1 MEKILII
8 DDDVTFSLMLRTWLG
23 KKGFGVD
30 TAADIA
36 AGRRLL
42 AEGSYDLV
50 LSDMRLPDGNGT
62 DLLQWIAERGVTIP
76 VIVMT
81 GYAEIRNA
89 VVSMK
94 LGARDYVS
102 KPVQP
107 DELLRKI
114 REALDAPHPE
124 TAMPAS
130 AAKGTATLRV
140 NCTNTSVWWL
150 LPICRCCSKGRAA
163 RARSTWPG

>member
-50 LSDMRLPDGNGT
+50 LSDMRLPDGDGT
-62 DLLQWIAERGVTIP
+62 DLLQWIAERGVTVP

-124 TAMPAS
+124 TAVPAS
-130 AAKGTATLRV
+130 AAMVPAPAKPRRKGDRALSEG
-140 NCTNTSVWWL
+140 CLLYTSD
-150 LPICRCCSKGRAA
+150 AA
-163 RARSTWPG
+163 DEL

>member
-1 MEKILII
+1 
-8 DDDVTFSLMLRTWLG
+8 
-23 KKGFGVD
+23 
-30 TAADIA
+30 
-36 AGRRLL
+36 
-42 AEGSYDLV
+42 
-50 LSDMRLPDGNGT
+50 MRLPDGNGT

-114 REALDAPHPE
+114 REALVPRTPKRLCPHPQRWLRRPRNR
-124 TAMPAS
+124 AGR
-130 AAKGTATLRV
+130 GTGPWTKA
-140 NCTNTSVWWL
+140 N
-150 LPICRCCSKGRAA
+150 
-163 RARSTWPG
+163 

>member
-114 REALDAPHPE
+114 REALDAPHPDGSGARE
-124 TAMPAS
+124 TAPE
-130 AAKGTATLRV
+130 GGQGL
-140 NCTNTSVWWL
+140 
-150 LPICRCCSKGRAA
+150 GRRRIELHR
-163 RARSTWPG
+163 RAQRRFA

>member
-1 MEKILII
+1 MII

-62 DLLQWIAERGVTIP
+62 DLLQWIAERGVTVP

-114 REALDAPHPE
+114 
-124 TAMPAS
+124 TS
-130 AAKGTATLRV
+130 KGTATLRV

>member
-1 MEKILII
+1 M
-8 DDDVTFSLMLRTWLG
+8 
-23 KKGFGVD
+23 
-30 TAADIA
+30 
-36 AGRRLL
+36 
-42 AEGSYDLV
+42 
-50 LSDMRLPDGNGT
+50 LSDMRLPDGDGT

-124 TAMPAS
+124 TAMPHPQ
-130 AAKGTATLRV
+130 R
-140 NCTNTSVWWL
+140 WL
-150 LPICRCCSKGRAA
+150 
-163 RARSTWPG
+163 RARETAPEGGQGLGRRRIELHRRAQRRFA

>member
-23 KKGFGVD
+23 KKGF
-30 TAADIA
+30 ADIA

-50 LSDMRLPDGNGT
+50 LSDMRLPDGDGT

-124 TAMPAS
+124 TAMSAS
-130 AAKGTATLRV
+130 AAPEGGQGL
-140 NCTNTSVWWL
+140 
-150 LPICRCCSKGRAA
+150 GRRRIELHR
-163 RARSTWPG
+163 RAQRRFA

>member
-1 MEKILII
+1 MII

-50 LSDMRLPDGNGT
+50 LSDMRLPDGDGT

-107 DELLRKI
+107 DELLLQDPRG
-114 REALDAPHPE
+114 AGCPDPE
-124 TAMPAS
+124 TAMPHPQRWLRRRE
-130 AAKGTATLRV
+130 TAPEGGQGL
-140 NCTNTSVWWL
+140 
-150 LPICRCCSKGRAA
+150 GRRRIELHR
-163 RARSTWPG
+163 RAQRRFA

>member
-1 MEKILII
+1 M
-8 DDDVTFSLMLRTWLG
+8 
-23 KKGFGVD
+23 
-30 TAADIA
+30 
-36 AGRRLL
+36 
-42 AEGSYDLV
+42 
-50 LSDMRLPDGNGT
+50 
-62 DLLQWIAERGVTIP
+62 QWIAERGVTVP

-114 REALDAPHPE
+114 REALDARTPKRLCPHPQRR
-124 TAMPAS
+124 
-130 AAKGTATLRV
+130 LRR
-140 NCTNTSVWWL
+140 
-150 LPICRCCSKGRAA
+150 P
-163 RARSTWPG
+163 